1 MNIIEIQK
9 KIISEKIKLKNKS
22 KNYLSN
28 FKNIEKYIK
37 KEVEIIKSFEN
48 SIIPE
53 IEFKNILIENE
64 RTINQKVLKRGGV
77 IIRNV
82 FGKKKMKDLL
92 INKMRDEIVCRTHC
106 KMFLTN
112 YHREMFFT
120 GEISICNPC

>member
-1 MNIIEIQK
+1 MNIIEIQN
-9 KIISEKIKLKNKS
+9 KIISEKTKLKNKS

-64 RTINQKVLKRGGV
+64 RTINQKVLK
-77 IIRNV
+77 
-82 FGKKKMKDLL
+82 LSL
-92 INKMRDEIVCRTHC
+92 IHI
-106 KMFLTN
+106 
-112 YHREMFFT
+112 
-120 GEISICNPC
+120 

>member
-64 RTINQKVLKRGGV
+64 RTINQKVLDAKHKEFVLQNINRIMYNHP
-77 IIRNV
+77 IIH
-82 FGKKKMKDLL
+82 L
-92 INKMRDEIVCRTHC
+92 
-106 KMFLTN
+106 
-112 YHREMFFT
+112 
-120 GEISICNPC
+120 